1 VSLALSGMKS
11 DQASPT
17 TSALVCQTT

>member
-17 TSALVCQTT
+17 TSPLVCQTT